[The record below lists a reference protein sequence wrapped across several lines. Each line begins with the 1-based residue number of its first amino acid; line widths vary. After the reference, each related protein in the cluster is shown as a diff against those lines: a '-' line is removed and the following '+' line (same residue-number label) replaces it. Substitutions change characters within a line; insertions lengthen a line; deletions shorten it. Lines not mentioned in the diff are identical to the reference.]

1 MQIAWVVAPF
11 VEYVKLTVIVA
22 TAKMA
27 SEGPS
32 GIYRISKLKGA
43 ENYDSWKEEI
53 QGILTL
59 NKLWLV
65 VIGKETSPTEPES
78 TSTESSSSKEQ
89 ETYTEKL
96 LAWEDKNARAVAIIR
111 LSCESGPRVHIKG
124 MEDGVAVWIMLKK
137 QYEVSDMTTLD
148 LAIHSICQSVQSDFK
163 TLDEY
168 GQNVKENAAKC
179 SAMGYDIPDWLLSS
193 MFRMG
198 LHTELKPYIF
208 HLAQGACTA
217 KKTLTVDEM
226 VTTDFADHDKRHQHR
241 EDNETK
247 TLRARSFYKSKNS
260 CTHCD
265 RTSHNKEEC

>member
-1 MQIAWVVAPF
+1 M
-11 VEYVKLTVIVA
+11 T
-22 TAKMA
+22 
-27 SEGPS
+27 SEGSS
-32 GIYRISKLKGA
+32 GIFRISKLKGA

-65 VIGKETSPTEPES
+65 VIGKETSSTEPEL
-78 TSTESSSSKEQ
+78 TSSSSKEQ
-89 ETYTEKL
+89 EIYKEKL
-96 LAWEDKNARAVAIIR
+96 LAWEDKNARAVATIR
-111 LSCESGPRVHIKG
+111 LSCEPGPRIHIKG
-124 MEDGVAVWIMLKK
+124 MENGVAVWNMLKK
-137 QYEVSDMTTLD
+137 QYEVSDMATLD
-148 LAIHSICQSVQSDFK
+148 LAVHSICQSVQRDFK

-198 LHTELKPYIF
+198 LHIELEPYIF
-208 HLAQGACTA
+208 HLAQEARTA

-226 VTTDFADHDKRHQHR
+226 VTAFADHDKRLQHR

-247 TLRARSFYKSKNS
+247 TLRAARSLLQGQ
-260 CTHCD
+260 
-265 RTSHNKEEC
+265 EL